1 MNFRSLIASIVSSR
15 ARLASIAGI
24 TYGGKRDIFAVC
36 GYDRILI
43 PQMYRERYR
52 RNAVAGRIVEAKP
65 QATWRGGAEV
75 IEDEDPDTF
84 TEFEKEWELLET
96 RLKIWSILQ
105 RADIVAGLGQYGV
118 ILIGAPGD
126 ISTPLPRM
134 EGPDNIGYL
143 QVFAEEDALISEW
156 DRDPLSPRWGLP
168 QFYILRRVPP
178 FASTGQ
184 TVPFSTV
191 GRKAHWSRCIHIAD
205 GLLDD
210 NVYAT
215 PRLERVWNLLDDL
228 EKVTGGGAEAF
239 WKRADAGIQLNVDPE
254 LDFDEK
260 DEEKTEQ
267 QLDDYLHKFR
277 RSILTRGIEAKNLGS
292 QVANFKGPMDAI
304 ISQISAGTGIP
315 QRILMGSERG
325 ELASNQ
331 DRDNWAER
339 VTDRRNAFA
348 GPLVVK
354 QLVDRFIDNGVLP
367 QPSKFE
373 VRWPEIKNLDV
384 LQRAQVAAIWAQLNT
399 LALEKVVDSN
409 EIRDRLLDLPYRE
422 FPVMVQALPQQQG
435 SADKQPSALP
445 AKQKKLPAAATMFAR
460 KWAVLSVEKRRQIL
474 DQLPKKPNE
483 EIDFSRLSAAKELSN
498 LMIEANKLN
507 GNHEDRVIHANR

>member
-1 MNFRSLIASIVSSR
+1 MNLRSLISSVTSSR
-15 ARLASIAGI
+15 SRLASLAGI
-24 TYGGKRDIFAVC
+24 TYGGKRDIFEVC
-36 GYDRILI
+36 GYDRVLI
-43 PQMYRERYR
+43 PQKYRERYR

-75 IEDEDPDTF
+75 VEDEDPDTF

-96 RLKIWSILQ
+96 RLKIWSVLQ
-105 RADIVAGLGQYGV
+105 RADIVSGLGQYGV

-126 ISTPLPRM
+126 ISTPLPMM
-134 EGPDNIGYL
+134 EGSDAVQYL
-143 QVFAEEDALISEW
+143 QVFAEEDATINEF
-156 DRDPLSPRWGLP
+156 DRDPTSSRWGLP
-168 QFYILRRVPP
+168 QFYILKRVPP
-178 FASTGQ
+178 IGTGGQ
-184 TVPFSTV
+184 TVSFATV
-191 GRKAHWSRCIHIAD
+191 GRKAHWTRCIHIAD

-228 EKVTGGGAEAF
+228 EKVTGGGSEAF
-239 WKRADAGIQLNVDPE
+239 WKRADAGLQLDVDPE
-254 LDFDEK
+254 LDFNAD

-267 QLDDYLHKFR
+267 QLEDYLHKFR
-277 RSILTRGIEAKNLGS
+277 RSILTKGIKVNNLGS

-348 GPLVVK
+348 GPLVVS
-354 QLVDRFIDNGVLP
+354 QLVDRFIDHGALP
-367 QPSKFE
+367 QPSQYE

-384 LQRAQVAAIWAQLNT
+384 LQRAQVASIWAKLNSD
-399 LALEKVVDSN
+399 AGEKVIDPN

-422 FPVMVQALPQQQG
+422 FPAIVPQAQLPQ
-435 SADKQPSALP
+435 KQLP
-445 AKQKKLPAAATMFAR
+445 GKKQKQLPAAATIFAR
-460 KWAVLSVEKRRQIL
+460 KWAVLSIERRREVL
-474 DQLPKKPNE
+474 ARMTST
-483 EIDFSRLSAAKELSN
+483 IDY
-498 LMIEANKLN
+498 
-507 GNHEDRVIHANR
+507 HEDRTIHAVR

>member
-1 MNFRSLIASIVSSR
+1 MNLRSLVASVISSR
-15 ARLASIAGI
+15 ARLASLAGL

-36 GYDRILI
+36 GYDRVLV
-43 PQMYRERYR
+43 PQMYRDRYR

-84 TEFEKEWELLET
+84 TEFEQEWELLET
-96 RLKIWSILQ
+96 RLKIWSVLQ
-105 RADIVAGLGQYGV
+105 RADIVSGLGQYGV
-118 ILIGAPGD
+118 ILIGAPGELT
-126 ISTPLPRM
+126 TPLP
-134 EGPDNIGYL
+134 ELSDPESIGYL
-143 QVFAEEDALISEW
+143 QVFAEEDAVINEFE
-156 DRDPLSPRWGLP
+156 RDATNPRWGLP
-168 QFYILRRVPP
+168 LYYMLRRVPP
-178 FASTGQ
+178 SGASGQ
-184 TVPFSTV
+184 TTAFSTV
-191 GRKAHWSRCIHIAD
+191 GRKAHWTRCIHIAD

-228 EKVTGGGAEAF
+228 EKVTGGGSEAF
-239 WKRADAGIQLNVDPE
+239 WKRADAGIQLNVDSE

-260 DEEKTEQ
+260 DQEKTEQ
-267 QLDDYLHKFR
+267 QLEDYLHKYR
-277 RSILTRGIEAKNLGS
+277 RSILTRGIEMKNLGS

-354 QLVDRFIDNGVLP
+354 QLVDRLIDHGALP
-367 QPSKFE
+367 EPKKYE
-373 VRWPEIKNLDV
+373 VRWPEIQNLDV
-384 LQRAQVAAIWAQLNT
+384 LQRAQVATLWAQLNT
-399 LALEKVVDSN
+399 DAKEKVVDAN
-409 EIRDRLLDLPYRE
+409 EIRDRLLGLPYRE
-422 FPVMVQALPQQQG
+422 FPVQMDVQPVQET
-435 SADKQPSALP
+435 KNLP
-445 AKQKKLPAAATMFAR
+445 AKTQRQKQLPAAATVFAR
-460 KWAVLSVEKRRQIL
+460 KWAVLSLERRKEIL
-474 DQLPKKPNE
+474 NRMTQKTPY
-483 EIDFSRLSAAKELSN
+483 
-498 LMIEANKLN
+498 
-507 GNHEDRVIHANR
+507 HEDRVIHAVR

>member
-1 MNFRSLIASIVSSR
+1 MNIRNLISSIISSR
-15 ARLASIAGI
+15 TRLASIAGI
-24 TYGGKRDIFAVC
+24 TYGGKRDVFAVC
-36 GYDRILI
+36 GYDRVLV

-84 TEFEKEWELLET
+84 TEFEKEWDSLEN

-105 RADIVAGLGQYGV
+105 RADIVSGLGQYGV

-126 ISTPLPRM
+126 ISTPLPQM
-134 EGPDNIGYL
+134 NGPDDIEYL
-143 QVFAEEDALISEW
+143 QVFAEEDSLISEW
-156 DRDPLSPRWGLP
+156 DRDPMSSRWGLP
-168 QFYILRRVPP
+168 VFYLLRRVPP

-191 GRKAHWSRCIHIAD
+191 GRKAHWTRCIHLAD

-239 WKRADAGIQLNVDPE
+239 WKRADAGLQLDVDPE
-254 LDFDEK
+254 LDFDKE
-260 DEEKTEQ
+260 DEEKTEE
-267 QLDDYLHKFR
+267 QLEDYLHKFR
-277 RSILTRGIEAKNLGS
+277 RSLLTRGIKVNNLGS
-292 QVANFKGPMDAI
+292 QVANFQGPMNAI

-325 ELASNQ
+325 QLASNQ

-339 VTDRRNAFA
+339 ITDRRNAFA
-348 GPLVVK
+348 SPLVVRPF
-354 QLVDRFIDNGVLP
+354 VDRLIEYGALP

-384 LQRAQVAAIWAQLNT
+384 LQRAQVASIWAKLNT
-399 LALEKVVDSN
+399 DAGEKVIDPN

-422 FPVMVQALPQQQG
+422 FPVIIPQIGTPQQG
-435 SADKQPSALP
+435 AGNPPVPMKDKKNKNLTTPSEI
-445 AKQKKLPAAATMFAR
+445 FAR

-474 DQLPKKPNE
+474 SRILKKT
-483 EIDFSRLSAAKELSN
+483 SA
-498 LMIEANKLN
+498 
-507 GNHEDRVIHANR
+507 HEDRTIHAVR